1 MAALAQ
7 RLEAT
12 QLEPAALDR
21 AQVIIARIAAA
32 AAGGDLSQV
41 VTLQGEFRRA
51 GAVIIEITQA
61 QIAIAGLCAA
71 SFVLG
76 GVSAAIAAALW
87 VARRL
92 GLTWSDAWAML
103 RGR

>member
-1 MAALAQ
+1 
-7 RLEAT
+7 
-12 QLEPAALDR
+12 
-21 AQVIIARIAAA
+21 
-32 AAGGDLSQV
+32 
-41 VTLQGEFRRA
+41 
-51 GAVIIEITQA
+51 VIIEITQA

-87 VARRL
+87 VARRF